1 MLTLMLLFSLRSLL
15 VYYVYVVAVL
25 VRDKRHRMFDTVP
38 RKMFDEAF
46 LVADMGTLSFI
57 SFVRACWNVGA
68 QVF

>member
-1 MLTLMLLFSLRSLL
+1 M
-15 VYYVYVVAVL
+15 YYVYVVAVL